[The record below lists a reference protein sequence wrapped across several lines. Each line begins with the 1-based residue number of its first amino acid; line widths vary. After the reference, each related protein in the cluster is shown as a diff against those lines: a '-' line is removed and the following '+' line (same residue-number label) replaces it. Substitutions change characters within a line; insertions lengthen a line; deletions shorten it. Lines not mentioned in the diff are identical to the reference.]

1 MIRIND
7 KFKNKKKKKKVENP
21 KIGKLDENMNYQ
33 IKNVEKIE
41 TSFGKRYVL
50 VNEDNT
56 KYWPNK
62 SIEQF
67 IREHKDVKE
76 FEIIT
81 SEFKTFKN
89 KKGEEIRYLD
99 VDINY

>member
-1 MIRIND
+1 M
-7 KFKNKKKKKKVENP
+7 KKMK
-21 KIGKLDENMNYQ
+21 D
-33 IKNVEKIE
+33 
-41 TSFGKRYVL
+41 F
-50 VNEDNT
+50 
-56 KYWPNK
+56 WPNK

-67 IREHKDVKE
+67 IREHKDVKQ
-76 FEIIT
+76 FEINT